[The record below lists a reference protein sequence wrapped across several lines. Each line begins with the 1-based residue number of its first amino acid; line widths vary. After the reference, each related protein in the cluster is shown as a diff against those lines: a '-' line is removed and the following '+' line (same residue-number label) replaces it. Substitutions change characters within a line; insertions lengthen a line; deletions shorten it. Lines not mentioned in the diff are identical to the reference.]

1 MAEKKAE
8 EMEQAIKWPDEIGII
23 AGPFGGNRKSWLA
36 RAARV
41 AGVTYRQIKAL
52 YYGEHDDPRH
62 SVAMKLLAAAQ
73 EARIQRAKC
82 DARNVADFFNRHAS
96 ALADIDPNLNRERID
111 AFIAASRAIGS
122 GDSAGDRSEEGL
134 AGPFLGKDP

>member
-1 MAEKKAE
+1 MPEKKAE
-8 EMEQAIKWPDEIGII
+8 DMEQAINWPDEIGII

-36 RAARV
+36 RAARH

-62 SVAMKLLAAAQ
+62 SVGMKLLAAAQ

-82 DARNVADFFNRHAS
+82 DALNVAEFFSRHAQ
-96 ALADIDPNLNRERID
+96 ALASVNPDLDRKRID
-111 AFIAASRAIGS
+111 EFVSAARAIGGGDRT
-122 GDSAGDRSEEGL
+122 GDSSEGRVG
-134 AGPFLGKDP
+134 GPYLGKDP

>member
-1 MAEKKAE
+1 MPEKKAE
-8 EMEQAIKWPDEIGII
+8 EMEQAINWPDEIGII
-23 AGPFGGNRKSWLA
+23 AGPFGGNRKGWLA
-36 RAARV
+36 RAARN

-82 DARNVADFFNRHAS
+82 DALNVAEFFSRHAQ
-96 ALADIDPNLNRERID
+96 ALASSNPDMDRERID
-111 AFIAASRAIGS
+111 AFVSAAREIGG
-122 GDSAGDRSEEGL
+122 GDSAGNRTAPL

>member
-1 MAEKKAE
+1 MPEKKVV
-8 EMEQAIKWPDEIGII
+8 EMEQAINWPDEIGII

-62 SVAMKLLAAAQ
+62 SVGTKLLAAAQ

-82 DARNVADFFNRHAS
+82 DALNVAEFFSRHAQ
-96 ALADIDPNLNRERID
+96 ALASSNPDLDRERID
-111 AFIAASRAIGS
+111 EFVAAARAIG
-122 GDSAGDRSEEGL
+122 GRDRAGDHADKGL

>member
-1 MAEKKAE
+1 MPEKKDE
-8 EMEQAIKWPDEIGII
+8 KMGQAVNWADEIGMI
-23 AGPFGGNRKSWLA
+23 AGPFDGNRKSWLA
-36 RAARV
+36 RAARS

-62 SVAMKLLAAAQ
+62 SVGMKLLGAAQ

-82 DARNVADFFNRHAS
+82 DALNVAEFFSRHAQ
-96 ALADIDPNLNRERID
+96 ALSDNDPDLHRERID
-111 AFIAASRAIGS
+111 AFVATARAIGS
-122 GDSAGDRSEEGL
+122 RDRARNRAEEPV